1 MIVAE
6 NPSAHS
12 PHRGAQTRRWLTLG
26 QASRMLGVDQS
37 TLRRWTDAGKIRSFR
52 TPGGHRRFAEA
63 DVEAIIAGHGSHP
76 GSGRYGDLS
85 GLAIARIRRH
95 LHRGRG
101 QQAVWYRGVDEIVDE
116 KEKERLRLLGRRLV
130 DLVSEYL
137 DRRSRKA
144 DLLEEAKAIG
154 VEYGQELARSGL
166 PLGQALDAFTFF
178 RKSIDE
184 TTRQA
189 AQRSD
194 LSAQETLEAC
204 QQVINLTDRV
214 LFGIAQAYEE
224 GWAKSAV

>member
-1 MIVAE
+1 MTVAE
-6 NPSAHS
+6 NSSAHS

-95 LHRGRG
+95 LQRGK
-101 QQAVWYRGVDEIVDE
+101 QHDAEWYHTVDE
-116 KEKERLRLLGRRLV
+116 KEREHLRALGRRLV
-130 DLVSEYL
+130 DLVSDYL

-154 VEYGQELARSGL
+154 VEYGQGLARSEL

-204 QQVINLTDRV
+204 QQVISLTDRV
-214 LFGIAQAYEE
+214 LFGIAEAYEE
-224 GWAKSAV
+224 GWAKSAG